1 MNLSNYLVNAS
12 IVCKWDGENQLAA
25 DNLNRIYHAL
35 DMRLNPI
42 LIMGGEPQWD
52 PNLYSEIMD
61 HVRDHWMCKR
71 DMLLHLTDE
80 QIEEYVRS
88 QAEIYHIPP
97 VPPHVVDNVEILR
110 AVY

>member
-12 IVCKWDGENQLAA
+12 TVCQWDRENQLIA

-42 LIMGGEPQWD
+42 LIMGEEPRWN

-61 HVRDHWMCKR
+61 HVRDNWMCKK
-71 DMLLHLTDE
+71 DVLLKLTDE

-97 VPPHVVDNVEILR
+97 VPPHAVDNVEILR
-110 AVY
+110 AS